1 MDLVRAVGV
10 VGGVVGGVAA
20 PHTHGAEHQVAGL
33 AAEQLLAKV
42 EIKQEEWSHLVTST
56 WPGWQ
61 LQVGMVSLF
70 CRAIRSISWL
80 TMKEG
85 GRARRPPGG
94 ILTRSRHIGHLQHTV
109 STLEICK
116 RSIGFNNH

>member
-42 EIKQEEWSHLVTST
+42 EIKQE
-56 WPGWQ
+56 
-61 LQVGMVSLF
+61 
-70 CRAIRSISWL
+70 
-80 TMKEG
+80 
-85 GRARRPPGG
+85 
-94 ILTRSRHIGHLQHTV
+94 
-109 STLEICK
+109 
-116 RSIGFNNH
+116 

>member
-42 EIKQEEWSHLVTST
+42 EIKQEWSHLVTST

-109 STLEICK
+109 STLEMQTIH
-116 RSIGFNNH
+116 RF